1 MEPEHT
7 PLEKEKHLQSTNFE
21 GSMLI
26 FRRFSNALAKTS
38 RFVFLACPAC
48 PKVPCQAFAK
58 GVGTL
63 PGVSPHSQAAATNH
77 ATMNAV
83 EKKKWW
89 NSETNL
95 LKWWFGQFQDVG
107 SFKQRCYEVFVHR
120 DSKGLFFSWRLT
132 KSIRW
137 HVSGNKLLLQDHVD
151 KTNAAFCMRCH
162 PTIKRYRFSMGE
174 LKHGWVC
181 LVLKVSQ
188 SGSNKSL
195 SLLHFKTKVVPNR
208 ADHHN
213 TGRCPFQHFLT
224 KRVVD
229 GLLLHVNGNNCLMVS
244 SQL

>member
-1 MEPEHT
+1 
-7 PLEKEKHLQSTNFE
+7 
-21 GSMLI
+21 MLL
-26 FRRFSNALAKTS
+26 RKLRGLSSLHARHVLRSLAKLLRRVLGPCQGFHPIPKRLPQIMPRWMLWKRKNGETVKQICS
-38 RFVFLACPAC
+38 NDDLVNFRMLARSNNGVMKCLFIGT
-48 PKVPCQAFAK
+48 PKV
-58 GVGTL
+58 
-63 PGVSPHSQAAATNH
+63 
-77 ATMNAV
+77 
-83 EKKKWW
+83 
-89 NSETNL
+89 
-95 LKWWFGQFQDVG
+95 
-107 SFKQRCYEVFVHR
+107 Y
-120 DSKGLFFSWRLT
+120 FFSWRLT